1 MNEFACTL
9 IAHDLSRRFS
19 QYTAVQGIEIELKQG
34 EVLGLLGPNGA
45 GKSTTMQ
52 MLSGNLA
59 PTRGS
64 IQICGI
70 DLLDYPETAKQY
82 IGYLPEIP
90 PLYKELTVDEYLRFV
105 AKLHRVESSQILD
118 ALARVKDRC
127 GLNQVGKKLI
137 GILSKGF
144 QQRVGIAQAIIH
156 QPKVIILD
164 EPSVGLDPN
173 QIREIRELIRELGK
187 TASIILSTH
196 ILSEVETICDRVQ
209 ILNKGGIVY
218 SAVLSDLKRK
228 SINLEQVFEQF
239 TLKKELIGDY

>member
-9 IAHDLSRRFS
+9 IAHDLSRQFG

-70 DLLDYPETAKQY
+70 DLLDHPEEAKQY

-90 PLYKELTVDEYLRFV
+90 PLYKELTGDEYLRIV
-105 AKLHRVESSQILD
+105 ARID
-118 ALARVKDRC
+118 D
-127 GLNQVGKKLI
+127 VGM
-137 GILSKGF
+137 
-144 QQRVGIAQAIIH
+144 
-156 QPKVIILD
+156 
-164 EPSVGLDPN
+164 
-173 QIREIRELIRELGK
+173 
-187 TASIILSTH
+187 
-196 ILSEVETICDRVQ
+196 
-209 ILNKGGIVY
+209 
-218 SAVLSDLKRK
+218 
-228 SINLEQVFEQF
+228 
-239 TLKKELIGDY
+239 